1 MKKNNFAGL
10 LFLLLLITTSVCSAQ
25 NNRPPDDQRE
35 KIEAQ
40 KEAFITERLQ
50 LTSEEAQKFW
60 PLYNQYNNSKEELT
74 KLFFNDIRRFK
85 PNDDA
90 MSDKDASEL
99 ADNYIRHA
107 QKMLDIQKEYHLRFK
122 EILPPKKLLK
132 LYNVERE
139 FQRML
144 LKRLGERKMGRP

>member
-1 MKKNNFAGL
+1 MKNNKFSSF
-10 LFLLLLITTSVCSAQ
+10 LFLLLLIVAFTGKAQ
-25 NNRPPDDQRE
+25 NKPPFDDQRE

-40 KEAFITERLQ
+40 KVAFITEQLQ
-50 LTSEEAQKFW
+50 LTPEEAQKFW
-60 PLYNQYNNSKEELT
+60 PVYSQYNNSKNELAHD
-74 KLFFNDIRRFK
+74 FFKGGKRMR
-85 PNDDA
+85 PNDET
-90 MSDKDASEL
+90 MSDKDAAEL

-107 QKMLDIQKEYHLRFK
+107 QKMLDIQKEYHLKFK